1 MCLCKQGGLFYEL
14 SSLQNEYVERCKFTM
29 IPFKKRFVGKKNVM
43 NMNTALLTLMGNEL
57 DDFFYTQVNEA
68 SQREFGVRLP
78 ARSEIDDRL
87 YFLLV
92 EAESKKLLASGY
104 LKPIAPVICNQ
115 ETFSFLNIGG
125 IIANEKGKGY
135 GKRLM
140 SGVRNHLIAHDT
152 IGLGFCFPHNQGFY
166 EKCGL
171 TVETRSTHRFI
182 YRNGEERLTAEGQF
196 LLYQDRSD
204 HFLGHVLTQGEHE
217 VFVPDPTI
225 W

>member
-1 MCLCKQGGLFYEL
+1 
-14 SSLQNEYVERCKFTM
+14 
-29 IPFKKRFVGKKNVM
+29 
-43 NMNTALLTLMGNEL
+43 MGNKL
-57 DDFFYTQVNEA
+57 DDQYYTQLNEA
-68 SQREFGVRLP
+68 SQREFRVRLP
-78 ARSEIDDRL
+78 AKPEIHDRF

-92 EAESKKLLASGY
+92 ATETEKLLASSY
-104 LKPIAPVICNQ
+104 LKPISPVICNQ
-115 ETFSFLNIGG
+115 EIFSFLNIGG

-135 GKRLM
+135 GKQLVSAIRD
-140 SGVRNHLIAHDT
+140 HLIAHDT
-152 IGLGFCFPHNQGFY
+152 IGLGFCFPHNQRFY

-204 HFLGHVLTQGEHE
+204 HFLEQVLAQGEHE
-217 VFVPDPTI
+217 VWVPDPTI

>member
-1 MCLCKQGGLFYEL
+1 MK
-14 SSLQNEYVERCKFTM
+14 TM
-29 IPFKKRFVGKKNVM
+29 KK
-43 NMNTALLTLMGNEL
+43 LLTCRGSEL
-57 DDFFYTQVNEA
+57 DDYFYDQLHEA
-68 SQREFGVRLP
+68 SQREFGLRLP
-78 ARSEIDDRL
+78 ARPQIHDRL

-92 EAESKKLLASGY
+92 ETEMEKLLASGF
-104 LKPIAPVICNQ
+104 LKPIVPVICGQ

-135 GKRLM
+135 GKQL
-140 SGVRNHLIAHDT
+140 VTAIVDHLIAHDT

-182 YRNGEERLTAEGQF
+182 YRKGAERLTAEGQF
-196 LLYQDRSD
+196 LLYRDRSD
-204 HFLGHVLTQGEHE
+204 HFLEWVLTQGEQE
-217 VFVPDPTI
+217 VWVPDPTI